1 MTKEN
6 SQYNTKV
13 IEALKHGEVVVMPTD
28 TIYGIVGRA
37 ENQKTVEKIYKIRKR
52 APDKPCIILISGLTD
67 LPKFRIFLTPRQ
79 TEAIKNY
86 WPGPVSIVFDCLSRE
101 LQYLHRGTNTLALRY
116 PKNEELQKLLA
127 QTGPLVV
134 PSANLEG
141 MPPARDIAE
150 AKKYFGDE
158 VDMYVDGGELS
169 GTPSKIISLTA
180 SGEVIVI
187 RA

>member
-1 MTKEN
+1 MIKGN
-6 SQYNTKV
+6 SQSNIKL
-13 IEALKHGEVVVMPTD
+13 IEVLKRGGVVVMPTD

-52 APDKPCIILISGLTD
+52 APDKPCIILIGSLSD

-79 TEAIKNY
+79 IEAIKEY
-86 WPGPVSIVFDCLSRE
+86 WPGPVSIVFDCLSAE
-101 LQYLHRGTNTLALRY
+101 LQYLHRGTNTLALRF
-116 PKNEELQKLLA
+116 PKNEEIQKLLLE
-127 QTGPLVV
+127 TGPLVV

-141 MPPARDIAE
+141 MPPARDTAE

-180 SGEVIVI
+180 SGEVKVI